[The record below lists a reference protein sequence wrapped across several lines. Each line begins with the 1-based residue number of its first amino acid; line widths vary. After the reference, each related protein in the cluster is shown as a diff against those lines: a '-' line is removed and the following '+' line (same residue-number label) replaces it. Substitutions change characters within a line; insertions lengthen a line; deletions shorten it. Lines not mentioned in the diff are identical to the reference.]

1 MEKSIS
7 QEERIRRAE
16 EIYSRRRYNN
26 RYGESLYRSGET
38 RNRYQPQET
47 RKIKGKMIN
56 KMIIQMIVCVIIYTC
71 IYMLQYSNYLFSKDM
86 VDKTK
91 EVLSYDISI
100 ENLYNKSNEFFSEL
114 QKKFNLVV
122 NNEQNDNVNEKVQNE
137 NTEEANIENTNT
149 NTENGEVN
157 NENSD
162 NVENSEISQDTN
174 NEANQNS
181 EQLAVGGA
189 DETQPEEEKSQEEQ
203 DIDYVKQNVS
213 IIWPIKG
220 VITSRF
226 GNRTPTEIVTA
237 NHKGLDIA
245 GNTGDNIVSAMD
257 GTVVQYSEEGDYGKH
272 LRIQNGEVL
281 TLYAHCSELL
291 VQEGS
296 TVKQGDVI
304 MAVGSTGNSTGPHLH
319 FEVRKFGI
327 AVDPIPYLQGDGLQ
341 DENNNTIANVI
352 GNTENVT

>member
-100 ENLYNKSNEFFSEL
+100 ENLYNKSNEFFLNL
-114 QKKFNLVV
+114 QKKFNWGV
-122 NNEQNDNVNEKVQNE
+122 NNEQNDNVNEEAQDQ
-137 NTEEANIENTNT
+137 NTEETNIENSNAESSENT
-149 NTENGEVN
+149 SEAN
-157 NENSD
+157 NENVD
-162 NVENSEISQDTN
+162 NSEISQNDASTEVTN
-174 NEANQNS
+174 NDTT
-181 EQLAVGGA
+181 QLAVGGA
-189 DETQPEEEKSQEEQ
+189 DETQQEEEKSQEEQ
-203 DIDYVKQNVS
+203 DIEYVKQNVN

-245 GNTGDNIVSAMD
+245 GNMGDNIVSAMD
-257 GTVVQYSEEGDYGKH
+257 GTVVQYSKEGDYGKH

-304 MAVGSTGNSTGPHLH
+304 AKVGATGRATGPHLH
-319 FEVRKFGI
+319 FEIRRDDRFINPELILGS
-327 AVDPIPYLQGDGLQ
+327 L
-341 DENNNTIANVI
+341 
-352 GNTENVT
+352 

>member
-86 VDKTK
+86 VNKTK

-100 ENLYNKSNEFFSEL
+100 ENLYNKSNEFFSNL
-114 QKKFNLVV
+114 QKKFNWGV
-122 NNEQNDNVNEKVQNE
+122 NNEQNDNINAEAQDK
-137 NTEEANIENTNT
+137 NTEETNIENSNA
-149 NTENGEVN
+149 ESSEAN
-157 NENSD
+157 NENVD
-162 NVENSEISQDTN
+162 NSEISQNDASTEVKNNDTT
-174 NEANQNS
+174 
-181 EQLAVGGA
+181 QLAVGGA
-189 DETQPEEEKSQEEQ
+189 DETQQEEAKSQEEQ
-203 DIDYVKQNVS
+203 DIEYVKQNVS

-245 GNTGDNIVSAMD
+245 GNMGDNIVSAMD

-272 LRIQNGEVL
+272 LRIQSGEVL

-304 MAVGSTGNSTGPHLH
+304 AKVGATGRATGPHLH
-319 FEVRKFGI
+319 FEIRRDDRFINPELILGS
-327 AVDPIPYLQGDGLQ
+327 L
-341 DENNNTIANVI
+341 
-352 GNTENVT
+352 

>member
-26 RYGESLYRSGET
+26 RNGESLYRSGET

-100 ENLYNKSNEFFSEL
+100 ENLYNKSNEFFLNL
-114 QKKFNLVV
+114 QKKFNWGV
-122 NNEQNDNVNEKVQNE
+122 NNEQNDNVNEEAQDQ
-137 NTEEANIENTNT
+137 NTEETNIENSNA
-149 NTENGEVN
+149 ESSEAN
-157 NENSD
+157 NENVD
-162 NVENSEISQDTN
+162 NSEISQNDASTEVTN
-174 NEANQNS
+174 NDTT
-181 EQLAVGGA
+181 QLAVGGA
-189 DETQPEEEKSQEEQ
+189 DETQQEEEKSQEEQ
-203 DIDYVKQNVS
+203 DIEYVKQNVS

-245 GNTGDNIVSAMD
+245 GNMGDNIVSAME

-272 LRIQNGEVL
+272 LRIQSGEVL

-304 MAVGSTGNSTGPHLH
+304 AKVGATGRATGPHLH
-319 FEVRKFGI
+319 FEIRRDDRFINPELILGS
-327 AVDPIPYLQGDGLQ
+327 L
-341 DENNNTIANVI
+341 
-352 GNTENVT
+352 

>member
-26 RYGESLYRSGET
+26 RNGESLYRSGET

-100 ENLYNKSNEFFSEL
+100 ENLYNKSNEFFLNL
-114 QKKFNLVV
+114 QKKFNWGV
-122 NNEQNDNVNEKVQNE
+122 NNEQNDNVNEEAQDQ
-137 NTEEANIENTNT
+137 NTEETNIENSNA
-149 NTENGEVN
+149 ESSEAN
-157 NENSD
+157 NENVD
-162 NVENSEISQDTN
+162 NSEISQNDASTEVTN
-174 NEANQNS
+174 NDTT
-181 EQLAVGGA
+181 QLAVGGA
-189 DETQPEEEKSQEEQ
+189 DETQQEEEKSQEEQ
-203 DIDYVKQNVS
+203 DIEYVKQNVS

-245 GNTGDNIVSAMD
+245 GNMGDNIVSAMD

-272 LRIQNGEVL
+272 LRIQSGEVL

-304 MAVGSTGNSTGPHLH
+304 AKVGATGRATGPHLH
-319 FEVRKFGI
+319 FEIRRDDRFINPELIFGS
-327 AVDPIPYLQGDGLQ
+327 L
-341 DENNNTIANVI
+341 
-352 GNTENVT
+352 

>member
-86 VDKTK
+86 VEKTK

-100 ENLYNKSNEFFSEL
+100 ENLYNKSNEFFSNL
-114 QKKFNLVV
+114 QKKFNWGV
-122 NNEQNDNVNEKVQNE
+122 NNEQNDNVNVEAQDQ
-137 NTEEANIENTNT
+137 NTEETNIENSNAESSENT
-149 NTENGEVN
+149 SEAN
-157 NENSD
+157 NENVD
-162 NVENSEISQDTN
+162 NSEISQNDASTEVTN
-174 NEANQNS
+174 NDTTQP
-181 EQLAVGGA
+181 AVGGA
-189 DETQPEEEKSQEEQ
+189 DETQQEEEKSQEEQ
-203 DIDYVKQNVS
+203 DIEYVKQNVS

-245 GNTGDNIVSAMD
+245 GNMGDNIVSAMD
-257 GTVVQYSEEGDYGKH
+257 GTVVQYSKEGDYGKH

-304 MAVGSTGNSTGPHLH
+304 AKVGATGRATGPHLH
-319 FEVRKFGI
+319 FEIRRDDRFINPELIFGS
-327 AVDPIPYLQGDGLQ
+327 L
-341 DENNNTIANVI
+341 
-352 GNTENVT
+352 

>member
-100 ENLYNKSNEFFSEL
+100 ENLYNKSNEFFLNL
-114 QKKFNLVV
+114 QKKFNWGV
-122 NNEQNDNVNEKVQNE
+122 NNEQNDNVNEEAQDQ
-137 NTEEANIENTNT
+137 NTEETNIENSNA
-149 NTENGEVN
+149 ESSEAN
-157 NENSD
+157 NENVD
-162 NVENSEISQDTN
+162 NSEISQNDASTEVTN
-174 NEANQNS
+174 NDTT
-181 EQLAVGGA
+181 QLAVGGA
-189 DETQPEEEKSQEEQ
+189 DETQQEEEKSQEEQ
-203 DIDYVKQNVS
+203 DIEYVKQNVS

-245 GNTGDNIVSAMD
+245 GNMGDNIVSAMD

-272 LRIQNGEVL
+272 LRIQSGEVL

-304 MAVGSTGNSTGPHLH
+304 AKVGATGRATGPHLH
-319 FEVRKFGI
+319 FEIRRDDRFINPELILGS
-327 AVDPIPYLQGDGLQ
+327 L
-341 DENNNTIANVI
+341 
-352 GNTENVT
+352 

>member
-47 RKIKGKMIN
+47 RKIKGKIIN

-100 ENLYNKSNEFFSEL
+100 ENLYNKSNEFFLNL
-114 QKKFNLVV
+114 QKKFNWGV
-122 NNEQNDNVNEKVQNE
+122 NNEQNDNVNEEAQDQ
-137 NTEEANIENTNT
+137 NTEETNIENSNAESSENT
-149 NTENGEVN
+149 SEAN
-157 NENSD
+157 NENVD
-162 NVENSEISQDTN
+162 NSEISQNGASTEVTN
-174 NEANQNS
+174 NDTT
-181 EQLAVGGA
+181 QLAVGGA
-189 DETQPEEEKSQEEQ
+189 DETQQEEEKSQEEQ
-203 DIDYVKQNVS
+203 DIEYVKQNVS

-245 GNTGDNIVSAMD
+245 GNMGDNIVSAMD

-272 LRIQNGEVL
+272 LRIQSGEVL

-304 MAVGSTGNSTGPHLH
+304 AKVGATGRATGPHLH
-319 FEVRKFGI
+319 FEIRRDDRFINPELILGS
-327 AVDPIPYLQGDGLQ
+327 L
-341 DENNNTIANVI
+341 
-352 GNTENVT
+352 

>member
-100 ENLYNKSNEFFSEL
+100 ENLYNKSNEFFLNL
-114 QKKFNLVV
+114 QKKFNWGV
-122 NNEQNDNVNEKVQNE
+122 NNEQNDNVNEEAQDQ
-137 NTEEANIENTNT
+137 NTEETNIENSNAESSENT
-149 NTENGEVN
+149 SEAN
-157 NENSD
+157 NENVD
-162 NVENSEISQDTN
+162 NSEISQNGASTEVTN
-174 NEANQNS
+174 NDTT
-181 EQLAVGGA
+181 QLAVGGA
-189 DETQPEEEKSQEEQ
+189 DETQQEEEKSQEEQ
-203 DIDYVKQNVS
+203 DIEYVKQNVS

-245 GNTGDNIVSAMD
+245 GNMGDNIVSAMD

-272 LRIQNGEVL
+272 LRIQSGEVL

-304 MAVGSTGNSTGPHLH
+304 AKVGATGRATGPHLH
-319 FEVRKFGI
+319 FEIRRDDRFINPELILGS
-327 AVDPIPYLQGDGLQ
+327 L
-341 DENNNTIANVI
+341 
-352 GNTENVT
+352 

>member
-122 NNEQNDNVNEKVQNE
+122 NNEQKDNVNEEAQNQNIE
-137 NTEEANIENTNT
+137 KTNTEGNNETPSETNNENVDNTEISQSDINTEETNQEST
-149 NTENGEVN
+149 
-157 NENSD
+157 
-162 NVENSEISQDTN
+162 
-174 NEANQNS
+174 
-181 EQLAVGGA
+181 QLAVGGA

-304 MAVGSTGNSTGPHLH
+304 AKVGATGRATGPHLH
-319 FEVRKFGI
+319 FEIRRDDRFINPELILGS
-327 AVDPIPYLQGDGLQ
+327 L
-341 DENNNTIANVI
+341 
-352 GNTENVT
+352 

>member
-100 ENLYNKSNEFFSEL
+100 ENLYNKSNEFFLNL
-114 QKKFNLVV
+114 QKKINWGV
-122 NNEQNDNVNEKVQNE
+122 NNEQNDNVNEEAQDQ
-137 NTEEANIENTNT
+137 NTEETNIENSNA
-149 NTENGEVN
+149 ESSEAN
-157 NENSD
+157 NENVD
-162 NVENSEISQDTN
+162 NSEISQNDASTEVTN
-174 NEANQNS
+174 NDTT
-181 EQLAVGGA
+181 QLAVGGA
-189 DETQPEEEKSQEEQ
+189 DETQQEEEKSQEEQ
-203 DIDYVKQNVS
+203 DIEYVKQNVS

-245 GNTGDNIVSAMD
+245 GNMGDNIVSAMD

-272 LRIQNGEVL
+272 LRIQSGEVL

-304 MAVGSTGNSTGPHLH
+304 AKVGATGRATGPHLH
-319 FEVRKFGI
+319 FEIRRDDRFINPELRLGS
-327 AVDPIPYLQGDGLQ
+327 L
-341 DENNNTIANVI
+341 
-352 GNTENVT
+352 

>member
-100 ENLYNKSNEFFSEL
+100 ENLYNKSNEFFLNL
-114 QKKFNLVV
+114 QKKFNWGV
-122 NNEQNDNVNEKVQNE
+122 NNEQNDNVNEEAQDQ
-137 NTEEANIENTNT
+137 NTEETNIENSNAESSENT
-149 NTENGEVN
+149 SEAN
-157 NENSD
+157 NENVD
-162 NVENSEISQDTN
+162 NSEISQNDASTEVTN
-174 NEANQNS
+174 NDTT
-181 EQLAVGGA
+181 QLAVGGA
-189 DETQPEEEKSQEEQ
+189 DETQQEEEKSQEEQ
-203 DIDYVKQNVS
+203 DIEYVKQNVN

-245 GNTGDNIVSAMD
+245 GNMGDNIVSAMD
-257 GTVVQYSEEGDYGKH
+257 GTVVQYSKEGDYGKH
-272 LRIQNGEVL
+272 LRIQSGEVL

-304 MAVGSTGNSTGPHLH
+304 AKVGATGRATGPHLH
-319 FEVRKFGI
+319 FEIRRDDRFINPELILGS
-327 AVDPIPYLQGDGLQ
+327 L
-341 DENNNTIANVI
+341 
-352 GNTENVT
+352 